1 MEMSRL
7 SQTEGVSTSIKCRQC
22 GYRPYLLIF
31 NENGNASRHPYLSVS
46 VCLCV
51 TVIVFVV
58 CGEEHRGLKRKTA
71 NK

>member
-31 NENGNASRHPYLSVS
+31 NENGNANRRHHLSVS
-46 VCLCV
+46 VCDSDCV
-51 TVIVFVV
+51 
-58 CGEEHRGLKRKTA
+58 CALWRGAQGLKRKIA

>member
-46 VCLCV
+46 VCDSDCFCALWR
-51 TVIVFVV
+51 
-58 CGEEHRGLKRKTA
+58 GAQGLKKENCKQVGT
-71 NK
+71 